1 MTSHELF
8 KRYTVKLPH
17 NLGKPLYIQPID
29 VKKQFFK
36 EIMTRIGVL
45 VFLLFGSLVAL
56 VMAYSTWQTNN
67 VWHGIIALLF
77 SGFWVATYAWVR
89 SFLHVSLYAIA
100 DKGIARYTLHVNGR
114 VVDAEIFY
122 FSPSQRCEIKEGY
135 VDPHSPVSKKGYKI
149 EATWYEENRHVFTM
163 AYLRGEELL
172 CDKEA
177 LEEAVKAFEMYT
189 YRHKA

>member
-17 NLGKPLYIQPID
+17 NLGKPLYIQTID

-122 FSPSQRCEIKEGY
+122 FSPSQRCEVKEGY

-163 AYLRGEELL
+163 AYLRGEEPL
-172 CDKEA
+172 CDKKA

-189 YRHKA
+189 YTHKA

>member
-1 MTSHELF
+1 MTPQELF
-8 KRYTVKLPH
+8 KHYRIKLPRD
-17 NLGKPLYIQPID
+17 LGKSLYIQPID

-36 EIMTRIGVL
+36 EVVTRIGVL

-122 FSPSQRCEIKEGY
+122 FSPSQRCEVKEGY

-163 AYLRGEELL
+163 AYLRGEEPL
-172 CDKEA
+172 CDKKA
-177 LEEAVKAFEMYT
+177 LEEAVKAFEMYNL
-189 YRHKA
+189 YA

>member
-1 MTSHELF
+1 MTSHDLL
-8 KRYTVKLPH
+8 KRYAIKLPH

-45 VFLLFGSLVAL
+45 VFLLFGSFIAL
-56 VMAYSTWQTNN
+56 VMAYSAWQTHN
-67 VWHGIIALLF
+67 VWHGIIALFF
-77 SGFWVATYAWVR
+77 SGFLIATYMFVR

-100 DKGIARYTLHVNGR
+100 DKGIARYTLRVDGR
-114 VVDAEIFY
+114 IVDAEIFY
-122 FSPSQRCEIKEGY
+122 FSPSQRCEVKEGY

-149 EATWYEENRHVFTM
+149 EATWYDGNRNVFTM
-163 AYLRGEELL
+163 AYLRGEEPF

-177 LEEAVKAFEMYT
+177 FEEAVKAFQMYT
-189 YRHKA
+189 YTQKA